1 MINILIQTQNS
12 EISEKIRDA
21 ISPCGYGSVFAAD
34 FEESYRLAADGS
46 VQLVIADYKD
56 RGCELCSVLR
66 DGQSRI
72 PVLILLEENSG
83 QERRRV
89 FRSGAD
95 GFVVAHFD
103 PEELAM
109 RVRNLL
115 WRCNIENDASVR
127 FGDCTLHAGSL
138 RVVCGEHVVDLR
150 RMEFLLLQ
158 KLISYPGRI
167 FTRGQLMDDLWGM
180 DSDSA
185 PRTVDT
191 HIKQLRKKLKKIDSI
206 KIQTVRGLGYRIA
219 KPKSKS

>member
-1 MINILIQTQNS
+1 MINILVYAQKNDLS
-12 EISEKIRDA
+12 ERIRDA
-21 ISPCGYGSVFAAD
+21 LSLCGYGSVFASD
-34 FEESYRLAADGS
+34 FEEAHRLAADGE
-46 VQLVIADYKD
+46 VQLVIADYAG
-56 RGCELCSVLR
+56 RGCELCSTLR
-66 DGQSRI
+66 DEQNRI
-72 PVLILLEENSG
+72 PALILSEENSG
-83 QERRRV
+83 QERRRI

-95 GFVVAHFD
+95 GFIVVPFD
-103 PEELAM
+103 TEELAM

-115 WRCNIENDASVR
+115 WRCSIEDDASVR
-127 FGDCTLHAGSL
+127 FGDCTLYAGSL
-138 RVVCGEHVVDLR
+138 RVVCGEQTVELR

-191 HIKQLRKKLKKIDSI
+191 HIKQLRKKLKNIDSI

-219 KPKSKS
+219 KPKSKG